1 MHSPNDCWRNRFNI
15 NQTLAR
21 SSFPGE
27 NPLGKRLRMEDSP
40 AVWREIV
47 GVVEDVR
54 QRNLDE
60 DSAPIAYRPWDQ
72 APQTDLSLAVRVA
85 SSSDIPA
92 VTAKLRSE
100 LHTLDKSQVWEQ
112 VKTMDRLIDESE
124 SVSLRRPIV
133 RLLGTFGIV
142 AVLVAAAGLYGVMSY
157 SVTQRTREI
166 GIRVA
171 LGADRSTILTLV
183 LRQTALLASVGIGA
197 GITASRGSK

>member
-1 MHSPNDCWRNRFNI
+1 
-15 NQTLAR
+15 
-21 SSFPGE
+21 
-27 NPLGKRLRMEDSP
+27 MEDSP